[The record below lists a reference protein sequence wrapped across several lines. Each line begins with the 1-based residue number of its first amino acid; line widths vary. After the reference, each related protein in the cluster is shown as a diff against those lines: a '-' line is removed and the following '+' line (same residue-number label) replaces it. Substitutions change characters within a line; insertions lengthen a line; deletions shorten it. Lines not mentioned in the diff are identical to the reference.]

1 MSNTVPAQSSFFT
14 PPTLP
19 KGGGVISAG
28 GGMLSAG
35 GADGSAGWSIPLPV
49 FAPPART
56 LTPEMALVYSST
68 AGNSEFGAGW
78 SLPVA
83 SIRRDTRFGVPRYA
97 DDDRLTG
104 PGGSQLLPAGGSRTA
119 RELPFGSG
127 SRHNYRVSTWF
138 EKNTGPAV
146 RFERWHMLPNEFG
159 GESIFWIQYSPDGSM
174 SLYGYSANARLAP
187 ALTVQQTAE
196 WRLEETVTPRGE
208 HIVWHWRGENIKG
221 CDETETQ
228 NHPDV
233 VNVYLTK
240 ISWANSTA
248 ARHFL
253 VPAGEAGPF
262 AFQCFMLFDY
272 GERNTPEEEI
282 PPELGGVN
290 WTVRSDAFSHWRYGF
305 EVRTRRLCQEILLF
319 HNKKM
324 LDSAGGSDFGLVS
337 RLRLNHVTSP
347 AVSWLASVQQLAY
360 EEDGTVLKMPPV
372 EFDLSQPQALPGQ
385 DAWGPRTDLDGFCPP
400 YWQMADLYGEGLPGL
415 LYQDAGAWWY
425 RAPERSAQDTAD
437 GVTWGQ
443 ARRLPQIPSSGAG
456 GRLTD
461 LDADGNLE
469 WLVTGPGLNGSFTL
483 SPDGSWNGFIPFA
496 ALPAELLSDQG
507 MLADLTG
514 GGLQDLVMVGPRSV
528 RIWPGRG
535 REGWGRS
542 ETVAV
547 DGSTRL
553 PVGQGGRRLVAFS
566 DIPGGGQAHL
576 VEITAST
583 VTCWPSLGR
592 GHFGKPFTL
601 EGFSVSPDTFS
612 PDRLWLADTDG
623 SGFTDI
629 LYLERGGIRV
639 FMNQSGNA
647 FRDAGLI
654 PPPEGMIPDN
664 TWHLQAADIQG
675 LGTVSLLLTVPH
687 MKPRSWLLN
696 LNTAKPW
703 LLREVSNNMGGRTL
717 LEYRSSAQ
725 GWLDE
730 KAALQ
735 AAGQPAVSHL
745 PFPVHALSRVTQIN
759 DITGLAL
766 GSETRYFGGVWDAA
780 EREFCG
786 FTRLVQRD
794 THSRA
799 AGTAR
804 EISPPAEVR
813 SWFMTGLREH
823 DALLSNT
830 YAGISEFPAKPVR
843 FTRWNDAE
851 SREETFSPTP
861 EEETWLRRALR
872 GVPVRTESYGM
883 DGSDKENIPYSI
895 SQQRWQVRAHST
907 ENAGKPATVAS
918 LLESL
923 SYSCERIPQDP
934 VISQSLLLTQD
945 RYGNTLESV
954 TLNYPRT
961 LSPVDLAAEEEAR
974 AIYPA
979 TLPAGTIREST
990 DSQQYDCWL
999 NLTRATVHNLDTA
1012 PVFVTGLPDAVRTD
1026 VIWYGTT
1033 HPDGNPA
1040 GRENH
1045 TIPTEGFS
1053 VEFLLQNTQAG
1064 DSTVRKI
1071 DSLLATA
1078 GSVSM
1083 TGYTKTY
1090 WRSAADG
1097 ETLQEIP
1104 DRQALAAFT
1113 ETAMHDR
1120 QSLDVLRPVFDQTLR
1135 DLVNEVLNDT
1145 RGQKDPAV
1153 LARVRGRLPQ
1163 PVPGHALYPPLAD
1176 VIRKNPAAPEVLSV
1190 LRGMVRGRIE
1200 TPVLLQYIQD
1210 APEDVIADGQKKAID
1225 PNGGVPAQWLWYA
1238 VDAFI
1243 RDAGADARAQQAV
1256 LDALEPL
1263 LPDSLFW
1270 QAVTG
1275 AGDTLPGI
1283 QAFLDQRVQEETLE
1297 QLLARGGY
1305 HLLEVPFAPSV
1316 SEVYGGRHNHTTYH
1330 TEDDFWLPK
1339 TVRESELV
1347 RATRMTYSVRSLAV
1361 LQTTDDISHFTSVE
1375 AMDWRFLSPKKIKDI
1390 NDNIAEVGL
1399 DALGRTVWHRFYG
1412 TETPVVTD
1420 EVTGER
1426 RLSETAVETGYAPFR
1441 DITFTPPATV
1451 EEALALNGSK
1461 GIVVH
1466 EAFTPVTDSWMPQ
1479 ALDAQGNTL
1488 IKQRCG
1494 ELAWRRHARRLL
1506 RDSITPPDIMSGR
1519 TPPHV
1524 IHILTDRYDSDPEQQ
1539 VRVQVTLHGD
1549 GQVLQT
1555 AALSPSGEAFVR
1567 TEDGALQTGPDGRA
1581 VTEQT
1586 DIRWAVTG
1594 KTEFDNKGQVIRVWM
1609 PFWLNDWRLVSDD
1622 SARDGIYA
1630 DTHVYDAVGRESRVI
1645 CAAGEEVDGV
1655 WAHYERRS
1663 QAYPWFTVQEDENDT
1678 WQEVTE
1684 DAKRKKW
1691 LH

>member
-1 MSNTVPAQSSFFT
+1 MSDTVPAQSSFFT

-49 FAPPART
+49 FTPPARP
-56 LTPEMALVYSST
+56 LAPEMALVYSST

-78 SLPVA
+78 QLPVA
-83 SIRRDTRFGVPRYA
+83 SIRRDTRFGPPRYTA
-97 DDDRLTG
+97 DDRLTG
-104 PGGSQLLPAGGSRTA
+104 PGGSQLLPTGERRLTS
-119 RELPFGSG
+119 EYPFGPG
-127 SRHNYRVSTWF
+127 DGRNYEVSVWL

-146 RFERWHMLPNEFG
+146 RFECWQARPDADQPDEY
-159 GESIFWIQYSPDGSM
+159 SFWIQFSPDGSM
-174 SLYGYSANARLAP
+174 SLYGYSKPARIAP
-187 ALTVQQTAE
+187 EGELLKTAE
-196 WRLEETVTPRGE
+196 WRLEETVTARGE
-208 HIVWHWRGENIKG
+208 HIVWTWRKMNE
-221 CDETETQ
+221 DDHETDDKHR
-228 NHPDV
+228 NAI
-233 VNVYLTK
+233 NSYLMK
-240 ISWANSTA
+240 VSWANITA

-253 VPAGEAGPF
+253 VPADKAGPYDF
-262 AFQCFMLFDY
+262 LCYMELDY
-272 GERNTPEEEI
+272 GQRNTPEDQV
-282 PPELGGVN
+282 PPESVGME
-290 WTVRSDAFSHWRYGF
+290 WPVRQDAFSHWRYGF
-305 EVRTRRLCQEILLF
+305 EVRTRRLCQEVLLF

-324 LDSAGGSDFGLVS
+324 PDSAGGFDFRLVS

-385 DAWGPRTDLDGFCPP
+385 DAWELRTDLDGFCPP

-425 RAPERSAQDTAD
+425 RASERSAQDTAD

-496 ALPAELLSDQG
+496 ALPSELLSDQG

-535 REGWGRS
+535 REGWGPS
-542 ETVAV
+542 ETVPFT
-547 DGSTRL
+547 DGIRL
-553 PVGQGGRRLVAFS
+553 PVGKSEKRLVAFS

-654 PPPEGMIPDN
+654 PPPEGMTPDN

-759 DITGLAL
+759 DITGLVL
-766 GSETRYFGGVWDAA
+766 GSETRYFGGVWDAG

-799 AGTAR
+799 AGTAG

-823 DALLSNT
+823 DAALSNT
-830 YAGISEFPAKPVR
+830 CDCISEFPSRPVR
-843 FTRWNDAE
+843 FTRWNEAE
-851 SREETFSPTP
+851 SREEMFSPTP
-861 EEETWLRRALR
+861 EEEIWLRRALR

-883 DGSDKENIPYSI
+883 DGSDRETLPYSI
-895 SQQRWQVRAHST
+895 SQQRWQVRAYST
-907 ENAGKPATVAS
+907 EHAGKPATLAS
-918 LLESL
+918 PIESL

-945 RYGNTLESV
+945 RYGNALESV

-961 LSPVDLAAEEEAR
+961 LSPAALAAEEEAR

-999 NLTRATVHNLDTA
+999 NLTRATVHNLDAA

-1033 HPDGNPA
+1033 HPDGPPD

-1045 TIPTEGFS
+1045 TIPPEGFS
-1053 VEFLLQNTQAG
+1053 VECLLQDTGADG
-1064 DSTVRKI
+1064 EPVRTI
-1071 DSLLATA
+1071 DSLLAA
-1078 GSVSM
+1078 PGSVTL
-1083 TGYTKTY
+1083 TGYSKTH
-1090 WRSAADG
+1090 WRSATDG
-1097 ETLQEIP
+1097 ETLQDRP
-1104 DRQALAAFT
+1104 DRQALVAFT
-1113 ETAMHDR
+1113 ETAMHDSP
-1120 QSLDVLRPVFDQTLR
+1120 SLDLLRPVFDQTLR
-1135 DLVNEVLNDT
+1135 DLVNEVLSDT
-1145 RGQKDPAV
+1145 RGQNDPAV

-1163 PVPGHALYPPLAD
+1163 PVPGHALYPALAD
-1176 VIRKNPAAPEVLSV
+1176 VIRKNPLAPEVLGV

-1200 TPVLLQYIQD
+1200 APVLLQYIQD
-1210 APEDVIADGQKKAID
+1210 APEDVITDGQKKAID

-1238 VDAFI
+1238 IDALI
-1243 RDAGADARAQQAV
+1243 RDAGADARAQQAI

-1305 HLLEVPFAPSV
+1305 HLLEVPFAPPAG
-1316 SEVYGGRHNHTTYH
+1316 EVYGGRHNHTTFH
-1330 TEDDFWLPK
+1330 TGEAFWLPK

-1347 RATRMTYSVRSLAV
+1347 RATDLTYTANWLAV
-1361 LQTTDDISHFTSVE
+1361 QQATDGISHFTAVE
-1375 AMDWRFLSPKKIKDI
+1375 TLDWRFLSPLKIRDI
-1390 NDNIAEVGL
+1390 NDNIAQVRL

-1441 DITFTPPATV
+1441 DITFSPPATV
-1451 EEALALNGSK
+1451 EDALALNDRRGV
-1461 GIVVH
+1461 VVH

-1479 ALDAQGNTL
+1479 AVDAQGGVLTG
-1488 IKQRCG
+1488 QRCG
-1494 ELAWRRHARRLL
+1494 ELAWRRHAQRLQ
-1506 RDSITPPDIMSGR
+1506 RDAITPPDIMSGR

-1539 VRVQVTLHGD
+1539 VRVQVTLHGG
-1549 GQVLQT
+1549 GQELQV
-1555 AALSPSGEAFVR
+1555 AVLSPPGEAFVR
-1567 TEDGALQTGPDGRA
+1567 TRDGALQTSPDGHA
-1581 VTEQT
+1581 VTEQA

-1609 PFWLNDWRLVSDD
+1609 PFWLNDWRLVSND

-1630 DTHVYDAVGRESRVI
+1630 DTHVYDAVGRESKVI
-1645 CAAGEEVDGV
+1645 RAAGEEVDGV

-1678 WQEVTE
+1678 WREVTE

-1691 LH
+1691 PH